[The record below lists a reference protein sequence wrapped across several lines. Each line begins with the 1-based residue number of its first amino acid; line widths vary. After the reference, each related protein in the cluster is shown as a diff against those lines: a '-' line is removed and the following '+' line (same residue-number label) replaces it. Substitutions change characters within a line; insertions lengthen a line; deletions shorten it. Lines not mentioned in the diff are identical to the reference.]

1 MKKIWLIAPV
11 AISLVLML
19 WLGGEEPTPPKVEQG
34 QASHAPAPRP
44 ASEAPIFVSPWQ
56 QATGYSQTA
65 PGYSRSTR
73 QEAAQLPHFRPL
85 TEKEQQRFGRSGPAT
100 APPGYA
106 TAPTETPQP
115 SNFYAQEPTTGLQ
128 RYQFRPLER
137 GRERYT
143 GGFPQ
148 PLPHPVMPGPTWPA
162 APNAPDQLFG
172 YQQPGFPQGSWAN
185 GTVR

>member
-19 WLGGEEPTPPKVEQG
+19 WLGGEDPTPPKVEQG
-34 QASHAPAPRP
+34 QASRSPARP
-44 ASEAPIFVSPWQ
+44 ASEAPLFVPPWQ
-56 QATGYSQTA
+56 RATGYGQTA
-65 PGYSRSTR
+65 PSYSQSTR
-73 QEAAQLPHFRPL
+73 EEVAQLPHFRPL
-85 TEKEQQRFGRSGPAT
+85 TEKEQQRFGRNGPAT

-115 SNFYAQEPTTGLQ
+115 TNFYAPEPRTSLQ
-128 RYQFRPLER
+128 QYQFRPLER
-137 GRERYT
+137 GHQRYT

-162 APNAPDQLFG
+162 TPNAPEQLYG
-172 YQQPGFPQGSWAN
+172 YQQSGFPQGTWAN
-185 GTVR
+185 STLR